1 MLNSIKITHSK
12 RKKMSFYFLARAS
25 MLSAYM
31 LFPVRSHVRPFI
43 PSVTR
48 VDQSKMV
55 EVRIMQHSLQVAP

>member
-1 MLNSIKITHSK
+1 
-12 RKKMSFYFLARAS
+12 MSFYFLARAS